1 MAGKRAELT
10 QATSPM
16 IGYVRVS
23 TDAQAE
29 SGAGLEAQR
38 AAIEEE
44 CRRRRW
50 ELLRVEEDAL
60 SGRDLRRPG
69 LDQARASCRDHAAA
83 GIVAAKLD
91 RLSRSVVDF
100 GGLLD
105 EARRHGF
112 NVVALDF
119 GLDLSTPQGEL
130 VANVL
135 MSVAQ
140 WERRILS
147 ERTRDALAVRRAQGV
162 QLGRPPLVST
172 DVLRRV
178 RYLRRRGW
186 SFERI
191 AIRLNAD
198 GIPAPE
204 GGQWDRAAT
213 RRVYL
218 RAEKLGPALPGW
230 RPRRRLTLKPP
241 PATAAQSMSAR
252 ASSRS

>member
-1 MAGKRAELT
+1 
-10 QATSPM
+10 M
-16 IGYVRVS
+16 IGYGRVS
-23 TDAQAE
+23 TLEQAE

-38 AAIEEE
+38 GAIEEE
-44 CRRRRW
+44 CRRRGW
-50 ELLRVEEDAL
+50 ELLRIEEDAL

-69 LDQARASCRDHAAA
+69 LERARASCREAEAA

-100 GGLLD
+100 GELLE

-198 GIPAPE
+198 GISAPE
-204 GGQWDRAAT
+204 GGHWDRAAT

-218 RAEKLGPALPGW
+218 RAEKLGTSLPAW
-230 RPRRRLTLKPP
+230 RPRPRIVARRLKPQG
-241 PATAAQSMSAR
+241 AV
-252 ASSRS
+252 